1 MAWFALGLGS
11 VSDDCPTDSVKF
23 WGFSSSTEEQNPEQQ
38 PGISG
43 NISPSF
49 SLKEQLKMSDY
60 SGLPSGHSQMI
71 AEDSE
76 IQAKPEHSHE
86 VLQEDIEMSS
96 GSSGNDSSGNDSSG
110 NDTNENYSSG
120 HDSHGHESDE
130 NGKDSA
136 MLMESSDCHKR

>member
-1 MAWFALGLGS
+1 M
-11 VSDDCPTDSVKF
+11 DSIKF
-23 WGFSSSTEEQNPEQQ
+23 RGFYSSPEEQNPEQQ
-38 PGISG
+38 PGISE
-43 NISPSF
+43 NTSSSF
-49 SLKEQLKMSDY
+49 SLKEQQKMSDY
-60 SGLPSGHSQMI
+60 SGLANNHSQMI

-76 IQAKPEHSHE
+76 IQTKPEHSHE

-96 GSSGNDSSGNDSSG
+96 GSSGNDFSG